1 MKKPSQSQ
9 KILRDH
15 KQQGKIFVTPF
26 NDMDGPHA
34 ETDWISQTIPEI
46 IWIAI
51 LNHRVGIKITADW
64 VSHIVNTIGK
74 NSSNNEGVPNLPFSF
89 ISSYS
94 KLEVNESLLHK
105 IAENPTFQIV
115 ARHLKEFLVMF
126 PECPLK
132 KVFPPL
138 SDSSYPSANA
148 IVELKVLLER
158 LFDKT
163 SIESTFAQAAFVYSE
178 FTSGRLLAEEGNP
191 LADFPAIL
199 DYPSTD
205 ESRRVAS
212 SIRRY
217 STMVTSILQQKGLGD
232 WPRYFWQTYYEMEPA
247 TI

>member
-1 MKKPSQSQ
+1 
-9 KILRDH
+9 
-15 KQQGKIFVTPF
+15 
-26 NDMDGPHA
+26 
-34 ETDWISQTIPEI
+34 
-46 IWIAI
+46 

-64 VSHIVNTIGK
+64 VSHLVNTIGK
-74 NSSNNEGVPNLPFSF
+74 NSSNNEGVHNLPFSF

-163 SIESTFAQAAFVYSE
+163 SIESTFAQAAFMYSE
-178 FTSGRLLAEEGNP
+178 FTSGRLQVASNTSLAN
-191 LADFPAIL
+191 FPAIQ

-205 ESRRVAS
+205 ESKRIAS
-212 SIRRY
+212 CIRCY
-217 STMVTSILQQKGLGD
+217 SAMVTSEMQQKDMVD
-232 WPRYFWQTYYEMEPA
+232 WPRYFWQTCYDIEPA
-247 TI
+247 KI